1 MYVFVI
7 FVEKF
12 PKPPHMLPPRAAKG

>member
-12 PKPPHMLPPRAAKG
+12 SKPPHMLPPRAAKG